1 MAKITG
7 FVTHDVRFPT
17 SLRLD
22 GSDAMNPSPD
32 YSAAYLV
39 ITTDEADPAG
49 AGGGPL
55 SGHSF
60 VFTIGPGNDVQL
72 AAIRLVERFL
82 VGRDLDEVLADLGGL
97 YRTLTGY
104 SPMRWLG
111 PDCGIASMAVGAV
124 VNACWDL
131 AARRAGKP
139 LWQLLADLSPGE
151 LVGLIDFRYLAD
163 ALTPDQARELLERG
177 QAGKEE
183 RAKTLSR
190 DGYPAYSTTPGWLG
204 HSDDRLA
211 MLCAQAFEDGFTQ
224 VKLKVGARLEDDKRR
239 CAIAR
244 ETVGESISI
253 AIDANQVWDVATA
266 IAWIRE
272 LAPVRLAWIEEPT
285 SPSDVLGFAAI
296 TRAARPAA

>member
-39 ITTDEADPAG
+39 IRTDEADPA
-49 AGGGPL
+49 ATGGEPL

-72 AAIRLVERFL
+72 AAIRTLERFL

-97 YRTLTGY
+97 YRALVGY

-111 PDCGIASMAVGAV
+111 PECGIAHMAVGAV

-139 LWQLLADLSPGE
+139 LWLLLADLSPRE
-151 LVGLIDFRYLAD
+151 LVGLIDFRYLTD
-163 ALTPDQARELLERG
+163 ALTPGEALELLERG
-177 QAGKEE
+177 QVGK
-183 RAKTLSR
+183 
-190 DGYPAYSTTPGWLG
+190 D
-204 HSDDRLA
+204 
-211 MLCAQAFEDGFTQ
+211 
-224 VKLKVGARLEDDKRR
+224 
-239 CAIAR
+239 
-244 ETVGESISI
+244 
-253 AIDANQVWDVATA
+253 
-266 IAWIRE
+266 
-272 LAPVRLAWIEEPT
+272 
-285 SPSDVLGFAAI
+285 
-296 TRAARPAA
+296 